1 MAGVTGSTLVA
12 LFTDRARATPDA
24 IAFRTRSGAGW
35 TTTTYQEL
43 AARTREVANG
53 LISLG
58 VAPGSCVSLLSKNR
72 AEWILSDL
80 AILSAGARSVPV
92 YVTNSPRQVGHVVG
106 HSESTVVIVE
116 DRDQLDKVLKVR
128 DELPLLKAVVVMTGE
143 GSGEEPGV
151 ISYDELAKL
160 GSAYAAANPGALD
173 ERIAAILPED
183 IATIVYTSGTT
194 GEPKGAML
202 SHANFTET
210 VAAGVGVMGLSG
222 GGHRMISYLPLSHI
236 FERLIGEWVA
246 IYLGAEVWFA
256 ESIDKL
262 VANLKECRPTLFIGV
277 PRVYEKFYAGVQA
290 NVAKQPAIKRAL
302 ITKAV
307 AAGKRKVALEQ
318 AGKPVPFGLAKRHAL
333 LDHLVLSKLRH
344 ELGMDACG
352 LAVTG
357 AAPVSTEVLSFV
369 HALGVRLVEGY
380 GLTETTAPV
389 SVNPAGKIRI
399 GTVGPP
405 MPGVQVRFDSD
416 GELLVKGYNVFKG
429 YYKND
434 DATAAAMSSDGFFRT
449 GDVGQFDP
457 AGYIKITDRK
467 KDIIVTAS
475 GKNVAPQILEE
486 RLKSE
491 PIISQALV
499 IGDRRPYLVALITLD
514 ADVCPKWAADQGITY
529 ADMTELS
536 ANPKVLEAVG
546 AAVERVNAGMSH
558 AEGIKKWS
566 VLPRDFSLDAEEIT
580 PTLKVRRKIIVEKYA
595 DTIERLYAK

>member
-1 MAGVTGSTLVA
+1 MAGVTGSTLVE
-12 LFTDRARATPDA
+12 LFAGRVKATPDA
-24 IAFRTRSGAGW
+24 VAFRTKSGDAW
-35 TTTTYQEL
+35 TTITYGEL
-43 AARTREVANG
+43 AGRTREVANG

-58 VAPGSCVSLLSKNR
+58 VEPGSCVSLLSKNR

-80 AILSAGARSVPV
+80 AILSAGARSAPI
-92 YVTNSPRQVGHVVG
+92 YVTNSPRQVGHVIG

-128 DELPLLKAVVVMTGE
+128 DELPLLKTVVVMTGE
-143 GSGEEPGV
+143 GAGDEPGV
-151 ISYDELAKL
+151 ISYDDLRKA
-160 GSAYAAANPGALD
+160 GSKYAAAYPPALD
-173 ERIAAILPED
+173 DRIAAIEPHD

-202 SHANFTET
+202 THTNFTDT

-222 GGHRMISYLPLSHI
+222 DGHRMISYLPLSHI
-236 FERLIGEWVA
+236 FERLIGEWAA

-256 ESIDKL
+256 ESLEKL
-262 VANLKECRPTLFIGV
+262 VANLKDCRPTLFIGV

-290 NVAKQPAIKRAL
+290 NVAKQPTVKRAL
-302 ITKAV
+302 ITKAI
-307 AAGKRKVALEQ
+307 AAGKEKVALEQ
-318 AGKPVPFGLAKRHAL
+318 SGKPVPFALAKRHAL

-344 ELGMDACG
+344 ELGMDACA

-357 AAPVSTEVLSFV
+357 AAPISTEVLGFV

-405 MPGVQVRFDSD
+405 LPGVQVRFDSD
-416 GELLVKGYNVFKG
+416 GELLVKGYNVFSG

-434 DATAAAMSSDGFFRT
+434 EATAAAMTSDGFFRT
-449 GDVGQFDP
+449 GDVGQFDE

-475 GKNVAPQILEE
+475 GKNVPPQILEE

-514 ADVCPKWAADQGITY
+514 AETCPKWAADQGITY
-529 ADMTELS
+529 TDMTDLS

-546 AAVERVNAGMSH
+546 AAVERVNGEMSH

-580 PTLKVRRKIIVEKYA
+580 PTLKVRRKIIIEKYA
-595 DTIERLYAK
+595 DAIERLYAN